1 MVEVTGGA
9 PLIQTEDA
17 NISTSFS
24 AKQVDLLPNGG
35 NDLTAVAN
43 TAPGVQVNTSSGG
56 GYGNFTAFGLPATS
70 NLFTVNGND
79 ENDPYLNLN
88 NSGATNLL
96 LGKNEIQETSVVSNG
111 YTGQYGRMAGAQVD
125 YATKSGT
132 NSWHGNAQ
140 YFFNSGGMNAND
152 WFLNQSGTP
161 LPQEN
166 NNQWA
171 ASIGGPIKKDK
182 LFFFFD
188 TEGLRYI
195 LGTAQLTVVPT
206 QAFATAVQDSLPA
219 NGFPASVPFYTN
231 MFNQF
236 LSAPGLNRAVPVDDA
251 FDSTGNLG
259 CGDLNIEAFGG
270 PLLGPELAQ
279 FGGKGTPNGAYGGTN
294 QGGGL
299 PCAEYLR
306 SNVGALSHEYIIATR
321 VDWNVASNDKLNFRF
336 RMDRG
341 LQATHTDPI
350 SPIFNATSGQPQYEG
365 QMNWTHAFSPRVLN
379 SFIMSGLYYSAF
391 FKSADQA
398 TATAAF
404 PYTMVNFDT
413 SAWSTLGGINS
424 SLPTRTQRYPVPV
437 CRRSFHHPRRARNQ
451 DGYQFQA
458 LGYHRRY
465 LWHSRSYASNRGVLN
480 Y

>member
-1 MVEVTGGA
+1 MRFTTMSRLFAVLAVVALIVPGVLLAQNTTTGAISGTVTDPSNAVIPNAPVTLTNLGTGHSVDTTTNANGAYGFPLLQPASYKITVKQQGFRSVEQTVTVTVGQTTTANINLLVGQSSEVVEATGGA

-43 TAPGVQVNTSSGG
+43 TAPGVQINTSNGG

-79 ENDPYLNLN
+79 ENDPDLNLN

-152 WFLNQSGTP
+152 WFLNQSATP

-188 TEGLRYI
+188 TEGLRYV

-206 QAFATAVQDSLPA
+206 QAFATAVEDSLPA
-219 NGFPASVPFYTN
+219 NGFPASVPFYTQ
-231 MFNQF
+231 MFSAF
-236 LSAPGLNRAVPVDDA
+236 LGAPG
-251 FDSTGNLG
+251 STG
-259 CGDLNIEAFGG
+259 
-270 PLLGPELAQ
+270 
-279 FGGKGTPNGAYGGTN
+279 
-294 QGGGL
+294 
-299 PCAEYLR
+299 
-306 SNVGALSHEYIIATR
+306 
-321 VDWNVASNDKLNFRF
+321 
-336 RMDRG
+336 
-341 LQATHTDPI
+341 
-350 SPIFNATSGQPQYEG
+350 
-365 QMNWTHAFSPRVLN
+365 
-379 SFIMSGLYYSAF
+379 
-391 FKSADQA
+391 
-398 TATAAF
+398 
-404 PYTMVNFDT
+404 
-413 SAWSTLGGINS
+413 
-424 SLPTRTQRYPVPV
+424 
-437 CRRSFHHPRRARNQ
+437 RRR
-451 DGYQFQA
+451 
-458 LGYHRRY
+458 
-465 LWHSRSYASNRGVLN
+465 
-480 Y
+480 